1 MKEKD
6 ILTVFIERMKR
17 LGIEV
22 KLSGNIQNNMENKII
37 KTNNFL
43 QVIGNSLIAVPHNL
57 K

>member
-1 MKEKD
+1 
-6 ILTVFIERMKR
+6 MKR